1 MGGHNIKEC
10 TTPPSDYKCVN
21 CVNYN
26 KYNGNAKVSENHSSM
41 DKTCPS
47 LQTMIQKYKINTE
60 Y

>member
-1 MGGHNIKEC
+1 MGSHNIKEC
-10 TTPPSDYKCVN
+10 TTPPSDYKFVN

-26 KYNGNAKVSENHSSM
+26 KYNGNEKLSENHSFM

-47 LQTMIQKYKINTE
+47 LQTAIQKYKTNTE